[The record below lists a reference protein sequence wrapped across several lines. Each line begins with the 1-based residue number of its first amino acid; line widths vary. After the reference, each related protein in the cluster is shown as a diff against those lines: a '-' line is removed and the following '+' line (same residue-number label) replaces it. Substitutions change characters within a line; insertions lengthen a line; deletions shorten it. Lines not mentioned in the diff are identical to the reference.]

1 LIADEIKQQ
10 FWTKPRRRVHAL
22 FRRRELESE
31 LNEEL
36 EHHISLR
43 TDQLVAEGMSFADAR
58 RAAVHVLG
66 GIEQVKEECRDTRG
80 VRFLEE
86 VWQDT
91 GYAFR
96 ILRKTPAF
104 AFGAVAL
111 LAFAIAAN
119 MLVAALVN
127 ALFSNPLSY
136 RAPQQLVALSQD
148 FTTLHSDGQGFAFSL
163 PEASDLQQHVQSLE
177 QIAAFHYTVLN
188 ATETENTERVQGA
201 TVSPNLFAVLG
212 IQPLV
217 GNVFDPDQFRDGV
230 IISERLWRRL
240 YESDPALVGKQ
251 IRLDDRLRTVLGIM
265 PADFEFPLS
274 RFTQRVQPGLADIWQ
289 PIDPA
294 KMEMEDRGSRT
305 YRLVGRLKADTT
317 VRDLNRELELLSDG
331 WKKKYGSIYQ
341 DGGLRLSAFPLRR
354 EVGAHVKS
362 ATLILAAAVLLMW
375 LICAANLVAMLLARA
390 AAARRQM
397 AIRMALGGGPLR
409 LLRQAMSEGLL
420 LAIAGSALGIFF
432 GSLAIVFFRAAAVQ
446 SSPFLGGVQLN
457 ANPILITVALSLVTA
472 LLFGLIPGTYAVR
485 HATPDALRGG
495 HGGSGARVRPHR
507 LQNQLVIGE
516 TALALVLL
524 VGAGLLTKSF
534 LRLQNVDPGFK
545 AAGIVTT
552 DISLPETKY
561 LEVGSA
567 ADFFSR
573 VAGEVALLPGVSSA
587 AFVSFLPF
595 GGATTDGTF
604 AIEDGPSTGRL
615 QPPDEEIRIIT
626 YDYFRALEIP
636 ILHGRAFA
644 PTDSATARPVAVVN
658 QALALRYW
666 GTDAVVGKRIKL
678 HYPRDTEWREVV
690 GVVGNIKHN
699 ALDAPAN
706 PELYLPH
713 SQIPNRRMTLAVR
726 TDRNA
731 REAMAMIRD
740 KVRSIDSQQPVANAR
755 TLARSIADS
764 ILPRT
769 LAAALVAA
777 FAIVGLLLAAAGI
790 YAVISYATVERGH
803 EFAVRMAV
811 GANRKDIITMVLKL
825 SGRLLS
831 AGALI
836 GMVVAMGASLMLRP
850 ILYEV
855 PVFDPVMLLS
865 MLGFLTACGLAAA
878 YLPARRATRNNL
890 AQALAHD

>member
-1 LIADEIKQQ
+1 
-10 FWTKPRRRVHAL
+10 
-22 FRRRELESE
+22 
-31 LNEEL
+31 
-36 EHHISLR
+36 
-43 TDQLVAEGMSFADAR
+43 
-58 RAAVHVLG
+58 
-66 GIEQVKEECRDTRG
+66 
-80 VRFLEE
+80 
-86 VWQDT
+86 
-91 GYAFR
+91 
-96 ILRKTPAF
+96 
-104 AFGAVAL
+104 
-111 LAFAIAAN
+111 
-119 MLVAALVN
+119 
-127 ALFSNPLSY
+127 
-136 RAPQQLVALSQD
+136 
-148 FTTLHSDGQGFAFSL
+148 
-163 PEASDLQQHVQSLE
+163 
-177 QIAAFHYTVLN
+177 
-188 ATETENTERVQGA
+188 
-201 TVSPNLFAVLG
+201 
-212 IQPLV
+212 
-217 GNVFDPDQFRDGV
+217 
-230 IISERLWRRL
+230 
-240 YESDPALVGKQ
+240 
-251 IRLDDRLRTVLGIM
+251 
-265 PADFEFPLS
+265 
-274 RFTQRVQPGLADIWQ
+274 
-289 PIDPA
+289 
-294 KMEMEDRGSRT
+294 
-305 YRLVGRLKADTT
+305 
-317 VRDLNRELELLSDG
+317 
-331 WKKKYGSIYQ
+331 
-341 DGGLRLSAFPLRR
+341 
-354 EVGAHVKS
+354 
-362 ATLILAAAVLLMW
+362 
-375 LICAANLVAMLLARA
+375 
-390 AAARRQM
+390 
-397 AIRMALGGGPLR
+397 
-409 LLRQAMSEGLL
+409 MSEGLL
-420 LAIAGSALGIFF
+420 LAIAGSAFGIFF
-432 GSLAIVFFRAAAVQ
+432 GSLAMVFFRAAAVQ
-446 SSPFLGGVQLN
+446 SSPFLGSVQMN
-457 ANPILITVALSLVTA
+457 ANPILMTVALSLVTA

-561 LEVGSA
+561 LEVGAA

-573 VAGEVALLPGVSSA
+573 IAAEAALLPGVSSA

-595 GGATTDGTF
+595 GGATTYSSF
-604 AIEDGPSTGRL
+604 AIEEGPSTGRL
-615 QPPDEEIRIIT
+615 QPPDEEIRIVT
-626 YDYFRALEIP
+626 HDYFLALEIP

-644 PTDSATARPVAVVN
+644 PTDSAAARPVAVVN

-666 GTDAVVGKRIKL
+666 GTDGVVGKRIKL

-726 TDRNA
+726 TDRK
-731 REAMAMIRD
+731 AMAMIRD

-850 ILYEV
+850 VLYEV
-855 PVFDPVMLLS
+855 PVFNPVMLLS